1 MSVFFISDLHL
12 QESRPELTEAFINF
26 LAKKIN
32 SEDELYILG
41 DFFEQW
47 IGDDH
52 ENQFISL
59 IKKNLREKTTSG
71 SKIYFMHGNRDF
83 LIGKKFCNDVNS
95 ILLDDPHELEISKK
109 KILLMHGDSLCTD
122 DKDYQEFRLLVR
134 NKNWQ
139 DEFLSKDLSERK
151 EVAKSLREVS
161 KLENKSKDEAIMDV
175 NNLEVLKTIKENSL
189 DILIHGHTHRPFVH
203 DENGVPRMVLGD
215 WGSHLWYIKS
225 TDGEFELVKEKI

>member
-12 QESRPELTEAFINF
+12 QESRPELTKAFINF
-26 LAKKIN
+26 LTKKIN

-52 ENQFISL
+52 ENQFINL

-95 ILLDDPHELEISKK
+95 ILLDDPHELEISRK

-122 DKDYQEFRLLVR
+122 DKDYQEFRSLVR

-139 DEFLSKDLSERK
+139 EEFLSKDLNERM

-175 NNLEVLKTIKENSL
+175 NNLEVLKIIEENSL
-189 DILIHGHTHRPFVH
+189 DLIKRILF
-203 DENGVPRMVLGD
+203 L
-215 WGSHLWYIKS
+215 
-225 TDGEFELVKEKI
+225 

>member
-32 SEDELYILG
+32 SGDELYILG

-83 LIGKKFCNDVNS
+83 LIGKKFCNDVHS
-95 ILLDDPHELEISKK
+95 ILLDDPHKLEISKK

-175 NNLEVLKTIKENSL
+175 NNLEVQKTIEENSL
-189 DILIHGHTHRPFVH
+189 DILIHGHTHRPFIH
-203 DENGVPRMVLGD
+203 QDENLLRVVLSD
-215 WGSHLWYIKS
+215 WENEVNYATVIN
-225 TDGEFELVKEKI
+225 GEISLETF